1 MKKIRICSIDED
13 GRYGGPQARVLE
25 IEKYIDKKKF
35 KIDYI
40 IPRNKK
46 IFEDKLINTNAFF
59 RSINLTRLS
68 KNFYEF
74 FNYIY
79 SFIPEILYLVRFL
92 KEINLT

>member
-46 IFEDKLINTNAFF
+46 FLRIN
-59 RSINLTRLS
+59 
-68 KNFYEF
+68 
-74 FNYIY
+74 
-79 SFIPEILYLVRFL
+79 
-92 KEINLT
+92 